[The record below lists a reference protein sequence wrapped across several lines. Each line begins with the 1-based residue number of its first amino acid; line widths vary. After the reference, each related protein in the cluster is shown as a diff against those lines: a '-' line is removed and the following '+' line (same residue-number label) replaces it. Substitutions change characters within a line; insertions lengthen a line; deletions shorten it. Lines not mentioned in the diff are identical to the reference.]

1 MAGHSL
7 MHENLVHAQCRDGLY
22 AVKLD
27 GLGIYITAGLDDEG
41 KPYISINTEGMAPEH
56 VYDEITGLRGTARPY
71 TYEETAGGS
80 AVVTGPMPGAD
91 HKLREVARHFGKD
104 RASART
110 AAKQHAD
117 MLNDEW
123 AKRCGMP
130 ILSVHLNDS
139 ELYDARDHNPALR
152 VGTEASSS

>member
-7 MHENLVHAQCRDGLY
+7 MHENLIHVQPNREGRY

-27 GLGIYITAGLDDEG
+27 GLGIFITASLDDDG
-41 KPYISINTEGMAPEH
+41 KPYVSANTEGMAPEH
-56 VYDEITGLRGTARPY
+56 VYDETTGLRGTARPY

-80 AVVTGPMPGAD
+80 AVVIGPMPGAD

-104 RASART
+104 RASARL
-110 AAKQHAD
+110 AAKQHAE

-123 AKRCGMP
+123 VKRCGIP
-130 ILSVHLNDS
+130 ILSVHLNGA

-152 VGTEASSS
+152 GESKADA